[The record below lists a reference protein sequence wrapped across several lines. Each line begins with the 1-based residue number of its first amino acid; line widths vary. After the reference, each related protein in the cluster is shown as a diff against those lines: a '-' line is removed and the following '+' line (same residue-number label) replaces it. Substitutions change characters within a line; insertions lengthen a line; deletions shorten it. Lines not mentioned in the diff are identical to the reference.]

1 MTVTWL
7 LENLHAWPQRY
18 LLKHVCAVKVTR
30 DEEELQKAR
39 LTIRRGAPLQ
49 DLSGKRGFPEDPRS
63 RPVAPPTEQAL
74 R

>member
-1 MTVTWL
+1 M
-7 LENLHAWPQRY
+7 HARAEVFPKF
-18 LLKHVCAVKVTR
+18 LILVLKVTQ

-63 RPVAPPTEQAL
+63 QPVSPPTEQAL